1 MPAAQT
7 FDGRDREAG
16 LTQKSHWN
24 HCAITA
30 ILKTNK
36 WRQVFNEFGDT
47 VAEERNA
54 AGV

>member
-1 MPAAQT
+1 MSAAKAASARCRQV
-7 FDGRDREAG
+7 A

-30 ILKTNK
+30 TLKTNK

-47 VAEERNA
+47 VAEDG
-54 AGV
+54 GVFAV